1 MIPID
6 EVVYFDV
13 ITRGTG
19 GVVDADSPPTY
30 DVFEESTDTP
40 ILDDQT
46 MTKRT
51 SLTGNY
57 RGSFTASAANGFEA
71 GKWYSV
77 IATATVSAVTD
88 KTVALLFRVAPAESS
103 AGVPKVDTTHFGGSA
118 GTFSSGRPEVN
129 TTHWSGTA
137 NAAADTA
144 GYPKVTIKNGSG
156 NGEIG
161 LDAGAIELVLAVDSD
176 VTASIS
182 SVEAGA
188 ITPAAFS
195 AGAIDSAAL
204 ADNLTFNMIG
214 NITGNLSGSV
224 GSVTGAVGSVTGAV
238 GSVTG
243 NVGGNVTGTV
253 GGFTT
258 AAKAEIEAEAN
269 DALVAIHL
277 DHLLA
282 ADYDPTSKPGVA
294 TALLNELI
302 ESDAGVSQFT
312 ANALE
317 EAPSGGGGGS
327 TNNIN
332 VEITDTRVE

>member
-1 MIPID
+1 MHQYVTLED
-6 EVVYFDV
+6 TVYLWFGAND
-13 ITRGTG
+13 TSGSG
-19 GVVDADSPPTY
+19 ADGASSAY
-30 DVFEESTDTP
+30 DVREGGAAAGAAPTLSGSGTLLSHANYPAGAYEVAIAATAGNGFAADKTYGVFCTLAVDSQNP
-40 ILDDQT
+40 
-46 MTKRT
+46 
-51 SLTGNY
+51 TGFI
-57 RGSFTASAANGFEA
+57 GSFSTFPVPSNVTEVNGSAA
-71 GKWYSV
+71 
-77 IATATVSAVTD
+77 
-88 KTVALLFRVAPAESS
+88 
-103 AGVPKVDTTHFGGSA
+103 
-118 GTFSSGRPEVN
+118 SG
-129 TTHWSGTA
+129 SGTPSVNVTQWNGTNVA
-137 NAAADTA
+137 TPDTA

-253 GGFTT
+253 GGCTT